1 MVPVARKSL
10 YTATS
15 YYFSDFPEHGVLFI
29 AEDNF
34 SIKEFYSELQAPT
47 KDSADK
53 AFRTI
58 ITSISQ
64 FTLTKKNEKLVS
76 FANNVRTANFGVSF
90 IMFYILQCAK
100 ETSKVLESPEA
111 YDLWTITM
119 DNRSISKRIYS
130 RALKENEL
138 ANEPSKAKKKIKIT
152 EEETDSQSSQSSIL
166 SSLSLE
172 SSASDSR
179 SSQSSTTTSKLWPN
193 WNTFV
198 KLFISSSYEDLDVN
212 EYR

>member
-1 MVPVARKSL
+1 MDLGDSLVRKHEKAFHIIHEKKRDLVGLSLAEQEQMAGSGRLTSRTTAMVPVARKSL

-76 FANNVRTANFGVSF
+76 FANNVRTANFS
-90 IMFYILQCAK
+90 
-100 ETSKVLESPEA
+100 VLESPEA
-111 YDLWTITM
+111 YD
-119 DNRSISKRIYS
+119 
-130 RALKENEL
+130 
-138 ANEPSKAKKKIKIT
+138 
-152 EEETDSQSSQSSIL
+152 
-166 SSLSLE
+166 
-172 SSASDSR
+172 
-179 SSQSSTTTSKLWPN
+179 
-193 WNTFV
+193 
-198 KLFISSSYEDLDVN
+198 
-212 EYR
+212 